1 MVGTVSRDGG
11 GGLAGQFRA
20 ELASAAA
27 FVKERPAFAKFE
39 PSPDAPVLELN
50 GRARWQVRGRGC
62 ECEPCFAQELGARMR
77 RN

>member
-1 MVGTVSRDGG
+1 MAGTVSRDGG
-11 GGLAGQFRA
+11 GGAKGEFKA

-50 GRARWQVRGRGC
+50 GRARWQVHGSL
-62 ECEPCFAQELGARMR
+62 FA
-77 RN
+77 